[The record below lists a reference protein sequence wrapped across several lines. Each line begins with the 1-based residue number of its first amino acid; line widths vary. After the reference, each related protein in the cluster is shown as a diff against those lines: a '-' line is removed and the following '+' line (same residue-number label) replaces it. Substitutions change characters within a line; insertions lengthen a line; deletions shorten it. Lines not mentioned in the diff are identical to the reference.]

1 MTYKT
6 GVKDIFLGCIDLPLN
21 GINGDVGWL
30 PSKERRHINI
40 IRYWNRLLDMD
51 NRRLCKQVFQWDYNL
66 CKNNWSS
73 DIKVLMSSL
82 NLTNFFENRTKC
94 NMDNVRTS
102 LYHLQAGEW
111 PHKCEKLPK
120 LRTYILFKQQYMTE
134 EYVKINLK
142 RRERSVL
149 AQFRLGIL
157 PIRIETGRF
166 IGEKVEDRLC
176 RMCNQNQIENE
187 IHFLFHCPLYNDIR
201 LDVLSCLSIDTIS
214 SKTDNDKLYLLM
226 NNYPRKTAKYLIS
239 SLERRKHFLY
249 SSNVR

>member
-1 MTYKT
+1 
-6 GVKDIFLGCIDLPLN
+6 
-21 GINGDVGWL
+21 
-30 PSKERRHINI
+30 
-40 IRYWNRLLDMD
+40 
-51 NRRLCKQVFQWDYNL
+51 
-66 CKNNWSS
+66 
-73 DIKVLMSSL
+73 
-82 NLTNFFENRTKC
+82 
-94 NMDNVRTS
+94 
-102 LYHLQAGEW
+102 
-111 PHKCEKLPK
+111 
-120 LRTYILFKQQYMTE
+120 MTE

-187 IHFLFHCPLYNDIR
+187 IHFLFHYPLYNDIR
-201 LDVLSCLSIDTIS
+201 LDVLSCLIIDTIS

-239 SLERRKHFLY
+239 SLERRKRFLY

>member
-1 MTYKT
+1 MQKY
-6 GVKDIFLGCIDLPLN
+6 L
-21 GINGDVGWL
+21 
-30 PSKERRHINI
+30 
-40 IRYWNRLLDMD
+40 
-51 NRRLCKQVFQWDYNL
+51 
-66 CKNNWSS
+66 NWSS

-82 NLTNFFENRTKC
+82 NLTNFFENQTKC

-111 PHKCEKLPK
+111 PREKLPK
-120 LRTYILFKQQYMTE
+120 LRTYILFIQQNMTE

-166 IGEKVEDRLC
+166 IEEKVEDRLC
-176 RMCNQNQIENE
+176 RMYNQNQIENE

-201 LDVLSCLSIDTIS
+201 LDVLCCLSIDTIS
-214 SKTDNDKLYLLM
+214 SINC
-226 NNYPRKTAKYLIS
+226 I
-239 SLERRKHFLY
+239 FL
-249 SSNVR
+249 